1 MIQDRYLGK
10 IIKEEL
16 KMSFGKEMSWIRN
29 QIYWQKEEDGKMD
42 GINSKKKEHSPL
54 KEDLHFLQTIL
65 LIQVEKNQHL
75 KSSNNMLEK
84 FIKLTR

>member
-1 MIQDRYLGK
+1 MIWDRYLGK

-42 GINSKKKEHSPL
+42 GINSKKKELSFL
-54 KEDLHFLQTIL
+54 KDDLHFLQTIL
-65 LIQVEKNQHL
+65 LIQVEKN
-75 KSSNNMLEK
+75 
-84 FIKLTR
+84 